1 MTSYSDI
8 DDELKRLKKAVLYPG
23 NPSDSSTY
31 EEALKSGTQ
40 SLQESIKVLEDLCS
54 DLRSK
59 CQMSMSKATVSHD
72 KAQTALIEQD
82 MASVFQHSIDKQ
94 VHIRL
99 VQALKTRIEQV
110 ETAKVSLEKHLGKL
124 KALLKYS

>member
-1 MTSYSDI
+1 
-8 DDELKRLKKAVLYPG
+8 
-23 NPSDSSTY
+23 
-31 EEALKSGTQ
+31 
-40 SLQESIKVLEDLCS
+40 
-54 DLRSK
+54 
-59 CQMSMSKATVSHD
+59 MSMSKATTSHN

-110 ETAKVSLEKHLGKL
+110 ETAKVSLEKHLGNL
-124 KALLKYS
+124 KALLKCS